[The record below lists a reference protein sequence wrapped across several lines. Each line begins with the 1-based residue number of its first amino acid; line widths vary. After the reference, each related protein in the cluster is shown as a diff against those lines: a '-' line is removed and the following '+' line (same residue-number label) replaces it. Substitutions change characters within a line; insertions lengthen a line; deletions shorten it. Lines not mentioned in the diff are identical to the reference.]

1 MLTDAKCRNARKAE
15 KPQKLADAHGL
26 YLYVT
31 PTGFKSWRMKYRF
44 ANKEKRLTFG
54 GYPEVS
60 LADARELRNAA
71 RLLLRAGIDPAIE
84 RKQRE
89 AMVAAESLRL
99 FEPIARQWHA
109 SQSPTWSLRYSAKAL
124 ASMEKDIFPPLGNVP
139 IGSITVPMV
148 LQALRAVEER
158 AAIETAHRLRQ
169 HMSEIF
175 LYAIGAGLTETDP
188 AHVVKPAL
196 LPMVKGRRPA
206 VRLAIEATAVLAK
219 VEAMEAF
226 PATKLASRL
235 LALTAARPGVVR
247 MAAPAEFEGL
257 KTPTP
262 IWRIP
267 AEKMKLTVERKNDAD
282 FEFVIPLSSQAVEV
296 VQAALKRFGE
306 GPLLFPSVRSARSPL
321 SDNTLSKLYREAG
334 QRGRHV
340 PHGWRATFS
349 TVMNELAAADDRGGD
364 RGVID
369 LMLAHVPA
377 GMSASEAAYN
387 RAMYMPRRRA
397 IAQEWANLLIVDLQS
412 PQQLAERVAP

>member
-1 MLTDAKCRNARKAE
+1 MLTDTKCRNARKAE
-15 KPQKLADAHGL
+15 KPQKLSDAHGL

-44 ANKEKRLTFG
+44 GNKEKRLTFG

-60 LADARELRNAA
+60 LQDARELRNAA
-71 RLLLRAGIDPAIE
+71 RLLLRSGIDPAIE

-89 AMVAAESLRL
+89 ATIASESLRL
-99 FEPIARQWHA
+99 FEPIARAWHD
-109 SQSPTWSLRYSAKAL
+109 SQKSTWSPRYATKAL
-124 ASMEKDIFPPLGNVP
+124 ASMEKDVFPSLGNVP

-148 LQALRAVEER
+148 LKTLRAVEER

-175 LYAIGAGLTETDP
+175 LYAIGAGLTESDP

-196 LPMVKGRRPA
+196 LPMTKGRRPA
-206 VRLAIEATAVLAK
+206 VRLASEATAVLGR
-219 VEAMEAF
+219 VEAMDAF

-247 MAAPAEFEGL
+247 MAAPQEFEGL
-257 KTPTP
+257 DSTTPL
-262 IWRIP
+262 WRVP

-282 FEFVIPLSSQAVEV
+282 FEFVIPLSTQAVEV
-296 VQAALKRFGE
+296 VRAALLRFGS
-306 GPLLFPSVRSARSPL
+306 GPLLFPSVRSPKNPL
-321 SDNTLSKLYREAG
+321 SDNTLSKLYRDAG

-349 TVMNELAAADDRGGD
+349 TVMNELAAVDDRTGD

-397 IAQEWANLLIVDLQS
+397 IAQAWADLLIVDLQS
-412 PQQLAERVAP
+412 AQQLAERTAQ